1 MKPFGPVWVRVF
13 VPSKWD
19 GRPRRKTFAAR
30 YWFEDRF
37 KKTSWKTCCFLMFAM
52 NPKRWTDCIIIISYT
67 VYILYM
73 CIYSVYIHTRT
84 LVYRHH
90 HDPSASCNR
99 GRNQYNVTGL
109 CNKNACPLA
118 NSQYATIIEE
128 EGINYLYMKTVERAH
143 SPKNLWERAA
153 WTFNNFDVLFRTVFQ
168 SPKRFDDFWWLI
180 HPFKGS
186 PGLRWNCPRITC
198 KRWSRSISTSSTGP
212 LQWSI
217 VASNDSPRWDR
228 CWSGPNPLPK
238 GLLIFCCTSLD
249 SVCVF
254 DRYIQYIRLKK
265 WEIDINWYQWCGGS
279 GCENLQWKKVRSWC
293 PSRRKPTDEKPR
305 ANWKLKQ
312 LRRLIWPLRENFLK
326 DLSRAPMEKLGVQT
340 SS

>member
-1 MKPFGPVWVRVF
+1 MKRVWQHLHHIKPAFQIFSGTSCYDSCYFTSKKKKHLRFFPWSTSAASRGSCQPCTTMKPFGPVWVRVF

-19 GRPRRKTFAAR
+19 GRPRPKTFAAR

-52 NPKRWTDCIIIISYT
+52 NPKRWTDCIIIISYNIYDIWY
-67 VYILYM
+67 VIYILS
-73 CIYSVYIHTRT
+73 IYT
-84 LVYRHH
+84 LELLCTGHH

-168 SPKRFDDFWWLI
+168 SPKRFDDFWWLLMTHSSI
-180 HPFKGS
+180 YGFTWAQVKLSKNYLQALEQINKHLEYWPAAVINRCKQRLTKMRQMLIRTESAAKRFIVFVVHHTAHPIPWFCIYMCVCLTG
-186 PGLRWNCPRITC
+186 
-198 KRWSRSISTSSTGP
+198 TSST
-212 LQWSI
+212 SE
-217 VASNDSPRWDR
+217 
-228 CWSGPNPLPK
+228 
-238 GLLIFCCTSLD
+238 T
-249 SVCVF
+249 
-254 DRYIQYIRLKK
+254 
-265 WEIDINWYQWCGGS
+265 
-279 GCENLQWKKVRSWC
+279 
-293 PSRRKPTDEKPR
+293 
-305 ANWKLKQ
+305 
-312 LRRLIWPLRENFLK
+312 
-326 DLSRAPMEKLGVQT
+326 
-340 SS
+340 

>member
-1 MKPFGPVWVRVF
+1 MKRVRQHLHHIKPPFQASQSHHATTRDTSSPTKRKTFFDLLQLPRVAHPACQPCTTMKPFGPVWVRVF

-19 GRPRRKTFAAR
+19 GRPRPKTFAAR
-30 YWFEDRF
+30 FWFRDRF
-37 KKTSWKTCCFLMFAM
+37 KKTSWFAM
-52 NPKRWTDCIIIISYT
+52 NPKRWTDCIIYT
-67 VYILYM
+67 PCIYVFVYIY
-73 CIYSVYIHTRT
+73 IYIYT
-84 LVYRHH
+84 LELFVWT
-90 HDPSASCNR
+90 ASCNR

-153 WTFNNFDVLFRTVFQ
+153 WIFNNFDVSFRTVFH
-168 SPKRFDDFWWLI
+168 SPKRFDDFWWLLMMTYSS
-180 HPFKGS
+180 PFKGS

-228 CWSGPNPLPK
+228 CWSGPNPVLK
-238 GLLIFCCTSLD
+238 GLLINPNPLILYVSLT
-249 SVCVF
+249 
-254 DRYIQYIRLKK
+254 
-265 WEIDINWYQWCGGS
+265 G
-279 GCENLQWKKVRSWC
+279 
-293 PSRRKPTDEKPR
+293 
-305 ANWKLKQ
+305 
-312 LRRLIWPLRENFLK
+312 
-326 DLSRAPMEKLGVQT
+326 T
-340 SS
+340 SSTSDTT